1 MNKRIEKSKMAV
13 AWSDVA
19 SVRRID
25 TYLFKDIAVGD
36 QVFIDGVY
44 REVEKKLWINKEC
57 IELTFKA
64 LI

>member
-1 MNKRIEKSKMAV
+1 MVV